1 MVKAGIRPAV
11 SVATMTGLTA
21 QFRKSTALM
30 IAMFVLLTLAISTA
44 ATTKSQAAITLA
56 ELPAPASCAPSV
68 SPSPSSSASASV
80 FASASVSTSASASPS
95 PSATTTVKIHYRPT
109 DSNKTNWVIWSWED
123 KPGQVGKDFEF
134 TGMDSFGCTAI
145 ITYPRAVASVGF
157 IVHQKNSWNKDV
169 GSDRFVKNFVTS
181 TEIWLRAGDARI
193 YKDVNSAVNP
203 PRPADP
209 AWTKNAVMYQ
219 VNVRDF
225 SSAGTFKG
233 VTDNLPRLKGMGIT
247 VIYLMPIHP
256 IGSLNRK
263 CTSSVNA
270 SSTPPAS
277 AVCKGSPYSVR
288 DYQAVNSDYGT
299 LADFKTLVTTAH
311 GMGMKVI
318 LDWVM
323 NHTAWDNVWVANHK
337 DYYLTDSTGKMKPPM
352 SDWSDV
358 AQLDFNSAAMRTAL
372 INAMKFWVTGYD
384 VDGFRLDYASSPY
397 ISLDNWDQMATTL
410 NAIKPL
416 FFLAEADS
424 YQALLQS
431 AFVSD
436 YNLPFLY
443 SFLNSVGQGGGSKGN
458 FTYQVQR
465 LTSYYPANT
474 YPVNFITNHDWNAW
488 YGTEFERMGCSSS
501 SGALCTKS
509 DAVAATTTLTALWK
523 GIPMIYNGE
532 EIGLQRRLE
541 FFLKDPIV
549 WPTSLNPKVSSTW
562 NNASPWIK
570 FYTKLYDLKAKNEAL
585 ASGNYGG
592 DVVEV
597 PNSADKVISF
607 TRTKNGNTV
616 LVVMNI
622 SKDTSQTVT
631 VTTGLTNQNLYRYS
645 DGAATTI
652 NGNLSLTLKPL
663 QYEIYSSVASTVK

>member
-1 MVKAGIRPAV
+1 MAKIPLLPTVTV
-11 SVATMTGLTA
+11 TNMTGLTV
-21 QFRKSTALM
+21 QVRKSTALL
-30 IAMFVLLTLAISTA
+30 IAMFVVLTLAVSTA
-44 ATTKSQAAITLA
+44 SATKSEAAVTLGQ
-56 ELPAPASCAPSV
+56 LPAPAPCAPA
-68 SPSPSSSASASV
+68 PAPSASATATATV
-80 FASASVSTSASASPS
+80 APPAVSASPTPS
-95 PSATTTVKIHYRPT
+95 PTATTSVTIHYRAT
-109 DSNKTNWVIWSWED
+109 DANTINWVIWSWED
-123 KPGQVGKDFEF
+123 KPGQAGKDFDF
-134 TGMDSFGCTAI
+134 TGMDAFGCTATV
-145 ITYPRAVASVGF
+145 TYTRAVASVGF
-157 IVHQKNSWNKDV
+157 IIHQKNSWNKDV
-169 GSDRFVKNFVTS
+169 GSDRFVKNFGAS
-181 TEIWLRAGDARI
+181 TEIWLRAGDARV
-193 YKDVNSAVNP
+193 YKDINSALNP

-209 AWTKNAVMYQ
+209 AWTKNAVIYQ

-225 SSAGTFKG
+225 TTAGTFKG
-233 VTDNLPRLKGMGIT
+233 VIDNLARLKAMGIT
-247 VIYLMPIHP
+247 VVYLMPIHP

-270 SSTPPAS
+270 NVKPPAS
-277 AVCKGSPYSVR
+277 AVCKGSPYSVK
-288 DYQAVNSDYGT
+288 DYQAVSPDYGT
-299 LADFKTLVTTAH
+299 LADFKLLVDTAH
-311 GMGMKVI
+311 AMGMHVL

-323 NHTAWDNVWVANHK
+323 NHTAWDNVWTVNHK
-337 DYYLTDSTGKMKPPM
+337 DYFLTDSTGKMKPPM
-352 SDWSDV
+352 ADWADV
-358 AQLDFNSAAMRTAL
+358 VQLDFNNAAMRTAML
-372 INAMKFWVTGYD
+372 NAMKFWVTNYG

-488 YGTEFERMGCSSS
+488 YGTEFERMGCSAST
-501 SGALCTKS
+501 GAMCTSS

-523 GIPMIYNGE
+523 GIPMLYNGE

-549 WPTSLNPKVSSTW
+549 WPTTLNAKVSTTW
-562 NNASPWIK
+562 NTASPWIK

-592 DVVEV
+592 NVVEV
-597 PNSADKVISF
+597 PNSADKVVSF

-622 SKDTSQTVT
+622 SKDTSQTAT
-631 VTTGLTNQNLYRYS
+631 ITTGLTNQQLYRYS
-645 DGAATTI
+645 NGVATTI
-652 NGNLSLTLKPL
+652 NGNLTLTLKPL
-663 QYEIYSSVASTVK
+663 QYEIYSTVASTVK